1 MKQAAELKE
10 RVLEAVRRT
19 PSPLRSEAQ
28 HEARRVLLATIA
40 VATTLFFAVDGVHH
54 SLGRP
59 HWFLAASLGLWGAV
73 ALLALR
79 AAWRGGVTFGSGSLT
94 SLATVIV
101 GAPAVLLFASL
112 LLSRWDPALMRLHPE
127 QRSLHCFALTLAAAA
142 CPLVGLSRVRRS
154 SDPMHPVASGSALG
168 VACGVCA
175 GVMVDLWCP
184 VAAPRHVLVG
194 HILPMGVLALF
205 GAALGARVIAMR
217 HRHRLSA

>member
-10 RVLEAVRRT
+10 RVLEAVRRI

-28 HEARRVLLATIA
+28 HEARRVLLATIT
-40 VATTLFFAVDGVHH
+40 VVTTLFFAVDGVHH
-54 SLGRP
+54 SMGRP
-59 HWFLAASLGLWGAV
+59 RWFLAASLGLWGAV

-101 GAPAVLLFASL
+101 GAPAVLLLASL
-112 LLSRWDPALMRLHPE
+112 LLSRWDPALMGLHPE

-168 VACGVCA
+168 VACGACA

-205 GAALGARVIAMR
+205 GAVLGARVIAMR